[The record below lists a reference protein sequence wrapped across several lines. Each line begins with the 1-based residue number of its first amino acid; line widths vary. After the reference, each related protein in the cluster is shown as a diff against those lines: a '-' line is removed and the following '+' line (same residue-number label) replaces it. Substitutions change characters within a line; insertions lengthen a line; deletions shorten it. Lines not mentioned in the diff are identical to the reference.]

1 MLIDVLELI
10 ESNKKI
16 VWRWR
21 DRYIGE
27 TLTDANVVVA
37 LKKEKN
43 IQLHRPLFLNTPLP
57 LHFIHKY
64 STTPR

>member
-43 IQLHRPLFLNTPLP
+43 IQNIVSSSMTPLP

-64 STTPR
+64 STTR

>member
-1 MLIDVLELI
+1 MLELI

-43 IQLHRPLFLNTPLP
+43 IPRTYIVSSSMTPLP
-57 LHFIHKY
+57 LHFIH
-64 STTPR
+64 